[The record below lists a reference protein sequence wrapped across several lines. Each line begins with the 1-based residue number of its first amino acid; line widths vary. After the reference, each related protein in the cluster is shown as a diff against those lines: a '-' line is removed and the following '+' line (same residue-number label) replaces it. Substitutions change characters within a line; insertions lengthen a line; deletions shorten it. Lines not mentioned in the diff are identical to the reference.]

1 MRVFIPVFFN
11 APLGGLQAHVQ
22 AQCKALQHSGNE
34 AVVMCKP
41 GPFSLKLEEQGV
53 TVLKSDFSS
62 IELSVESAI
71 AAGPFDIV
79 HAHPFKSRK
88 VGLKV
93 AQTLELPLI
102 VTFHGNYLDDI
113 SSWDQYADTII
124 CVSPALRD
132 NIVSRNILPASKI
145 LLLTNSVDTRIYYP
159 RIRDNAQDTI
169 KSSSTSS
176 ATDEPRVAIASR
188 FDEDKKFIIDLL
200 KKTWQLCEEKRAFD
214 IYWMVAGHGTLLEE
228 IVRQAEELNQA
239 ACKQLVSFHG
249 WLDEEAL
256 AEFYNQADL
265 CVGPGRCALEAM
277 ACAKPVI
284 ALGSQ
289 GYVGLLENSVFQ
301 EGLYTNFGG
310 LGSNSVNDILESM
323 FHDIDRI
330 VYDRE
335 YMVTLG
341 MKSADLVNAFFS
353 QEKLDAEL
361 LALYSSLQRPR
372 SSSLKK
378 LYTDV
383 TSETWAYY
391 SSSLGDKLNPLWHN
405 HCENNSL
412 MLSPAKNGHLNA
424 TCSFK
429 NDDKAYLS
437 IDGTAFSQPSNST
450 GLFTLDP
457 GMVYKL
463 EISYSNTSGNPG
475 VSAWLIEYSDS
486 KRIKHSSQNLK
497 DGLNI
502 VRFVTSPRT
511 SSFRFMLRFS
521 GEGTAIVSKF
531 KLYRRNNVMSVLSCT
546 NKRSVDISSFSQ
558 YAGQN
563 LVFVLGAPRSGTTW
577 VLKVLEEHPDV
588 VAATVDNLDAKIN
601 DNITLETNIFNS
613 TRPFTDAHIRWKFYQ
628 LSLRNPGK
636 VIVEKTPIHLLF
648 ADRIRDVFSEA
659 VFVLI
664 LRDGRD
670 VVNSLLHVGR
680 DTNSFWK
687 GAPDTLE
694 KAATLWNKYANAAIN
709 CINVHNPMEIRYED
723 LVDEPVGS
731 FSQQFS
737 KLGLSLE
744 TVGGCV
750 ESSNAGKNIP
760 ILKVFREGYYGSWK
774 NEFTRKELDVFM
786 SIAGENLLSLG
797 YSAETINPS
806 MGNNPTE

>member
-22 AQCKALQHSGNE
+22 AQCKALQLSGNE

-53 TVLKSDFSS
+53 TVLKSDFSN
-62 IELSVESAI
+62 IDLSVESAI
-71 AAGPFDIV
+71 SAGSFDIV

-93 AQTLELPLI
+93 AQALELPFI

-113 SSWDQYADTII
+113 SNWDQYADTII

-132 NIVSRNILPASKI
+132 NIVSRNILPTSKI
-145 LLLTNSVDTRIYYP
+145 LVLTNSVDTRIYYP
-159 RIRDNAQDTI
+159 RIRDISQDAI
-169 KSSSTSS
+169 DSSSTSS

-188 FDEDKKFIIDLL
+188 FDEDKRFIVDLL
-200 KKTWQLCEEKRAFD
+200 KRTWQLCLEKRAFD
-214 IYWMVAGHGTLLEE
+214 IYWMVAGHGTLQEE

-249 WLDEEAL
+249 WLDEKAL

-289 GYVGLLENSVFQ
+289 GYLGLLENSVFQ

-310 LGSNSVNDILESM
+310 LGSNSGRRILESM

-335 YMVTLG
+335 HMMTLG
-341 MKSADLVNAFFS
+341 RKSADFVHAFFS

-361 LALYSSLQRPR
+361 LALYSSLQMPR
-372 SSSLKK
+372 SSSREKS
-378 LYTDV
+378 YTDV

-412 MLSPAKNGHLNA
+412 ALSPAENGHLNA
-424 TCSFK
+424 TCSFE
-429 NDDKAYLS
+429 NNDKAYLS
-437 IDGTAFSQPSNST
+437 IDDIAFSQPSNST
-450 GLFTLDP
+450 ELFTLDP
-457 GMVYKL
+457 GMGYKL
-463 EISYSNTSGNPG
+463 EIFYSITSGNPG

-486 KRIKHSSQNLK
+486 KRIKHSSQNLQ

-511 SSFRFMLRFS
+511 FSFRFMLRFS
-521 GEGTAIVSKF
+521 GEGTAIVSTF
-531 KLYRRNNVMSVLSCT
+531 KLYRGGDVMSALPF
-546 NKRSVDISSFSQ
+546 NKRSSDISSFSQ

-613 TRPFTDAHIRWKFYQ
+613 TRPFTNAHIKWKFYQ

-648 ADRIRDVFSEA
+648 ADRIREVFPEA

-670 VVNSLLHVGR
+670 VANSLLHVGR
-680 DTNSFWK
+680 DTNSWWK

-723 LVDEPVGS
+723 LVDEPVAS
-731 FSQQFS
+731 FSKQFS

-744 TVGGCV
+744 TVETCV
-750 ESSNAGKNIP
+750 ESCNAGKNIP

-774 NEFTRKELDVFM
+774 NEFTSKELDVFM
-786 SIAGENLLSLG
+786 SIAGKNLLSLG

-806 MGNNPTE
+806 MSNNPTE